1 MSNLKKWTQKDG
13 TKIRIK
19 DMTDK
24 HLVNAVKMVL
34 RMSEVEKEDLLCH
47 FPSFSE
53 DSMAQYYA
61 EQEWNS
67 LDEMDTT
74 EHAEKA
80 YPIFND
86 LMDEIYKRNLE
97 EKI

>member
-34 RMSEVEKEDLLCH
+34 RMLEVEKEDLLCH

-53 DSMAQYYA
+53 DSMAQYIA
-61 EQEWNS
+61 EQDWNS

-74 EHAEKA
+74 EYAETE

>member
-24 HLVNAVKMVL
+24 HLVNAAKMLL
-34 RMSEVEKEDLLCH
+34 RMAEAEKNETLGYY
-47 FPSFSE
+47 PSFNP
-53 DSMAQYYA
+53 DSMAAYYSEQSWDNLNEMDIQEYA
-61 EQEWNS
+61 EME
-67 LDEMDTT
+67 
-74 EHAEKA
+74 

-86 LMDEIYKRNLE
+86 LLWEVYRRKLE
-97 EKI
+97 NKI